1 MKTLFALIG
10 TVIAACASTPVPT
23 ESLAASTASARA
35 ADEVG
40 AHNVPSAALHLQL
53 AQEQIEQA
61 RKLMKDDHNE
71 RARYVL
77 MRAQADAELAVVE
90 AREDDMRT
98 EAQRAMDQVH
108 ALQQQR
114 P

>member
-1 MKTLFALIG
+1 MKTLYGLIW
-10 TVIAACASTPVPT
+10 TVIAACASAPVPT
-23 ESLAASTASARA
+23 ESMAASTASARA
-35 ADEVG
+35 AEEVG
-40 AHNVPSAALHLQL
+40 AREVPSAALHLQL

-61 RKLMKDDHNE
+61 RKLMKDDQNE

-90 AREDDMRT
+90 AREENMRT
-98 EAQRAMDQVH
+98 EAQRAVDQVRV
-108 ALQQQR
+108 LQQQ